1 MTKESY
7 LGAREA
13 TTITSSR
20 PQSLSQP
27 PWSVSQYHTLKCLL
41 VSPTSLNI
49 SQKKCKECSAGREDR
64 GDDRPGTNMPRR
76 SWSRLSMSAL
86 IPKAATPSEPSMSR
100 SRSASRK
107 RSVRGRSQTCRIL
120 RQSCRYKL
128 KGPCTRSLCEYWH
141 PPERQ
146 FHKTE
151 WDAKQGTS
159 VCSRT
164 TRFAKVLS
172 QL

>member
-13 TTITSSR
+13 TTITTSR
-20 PQSLSQP
+20 PQSLNQP
-27 PWSVSQYHTLKCLL
+27 PWSVSQYHTLKCFL

-86 IPKAATPSEPSMSR
+86 MHVHPDGFHCAMRTASATPGGIHVFILQPCDTTLTSI
-100 SRSASRK
+100 RK
-107 RSVRGRSQTCRIL
+107 KNVKVR
-120 RQSCRYKL
+120 
-128 KGPCTRSLCEYWH
+128 
-141 PPERQ
+141 
-146 FHKTE
+146 
-151 WDAKQGTS
+151 
-159 VCSRT
+159 
-164 TRFAKVLS
+164 
-172 QL
+172 